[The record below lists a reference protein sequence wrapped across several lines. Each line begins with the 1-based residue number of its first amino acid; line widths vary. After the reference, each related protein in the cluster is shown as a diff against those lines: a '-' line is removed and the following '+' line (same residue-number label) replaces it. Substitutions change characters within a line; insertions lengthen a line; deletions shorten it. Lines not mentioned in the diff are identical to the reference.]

1 MCVCE
6 RERGWWHPN
15 HSCRPLLNYL
25 PVICILSRQVLDQDN
40 YSPIPVSTEQEFK
53 HYTSQFP
60 LQDPELEKVRSDR
73 RNVSIRLLQLK
84 SHLNPRFSAPFPPAS
99 LPKEA
104 SLLRVCAKSLLPAQ
118 RVHLCVSEILRRPA
132 PQVHSHKKLKPFIY
146 LPTLMIINQSVF
158 VQFGN
163 HFGQHLLLCGSKKGE
178 GNVVPSSAHLESKA
192 HICCC
197 GHVTSRH
204 VCFGRQPYSY
214 LLLAG
219 STCQLNSIKSHFS
232 ASMPAIAV
240 FALREFV

>member
-1 MCVCE
+1 MASQPFLLTSSELFTCDLY
-6 RERGWWHPN
+6 
-15 HSCRPLLNYL
+15 PLQAGVGPGQLQSDPGLNRAGVQTLHL
-25 PVICILSRQVLDQDN
+25 PVSPARPRTGKGKERQ
-40 YSPIPVSTEQEFK
+40 
-53 HYTSQFP
+53 
-60 LQDPELEKVRSDR
+60 SDR

-84 SHLNPRFSAPFPPAS
+84 SHLNPRFSAPFPLAS

-197 GHVTSRH
+197 GHVTSRR

-214 LLLAG
+214 LLPAG